1 MITVRN
7 AVKRD
12 ASGIREVC
20 IKGNQD
26 TYAAIYSEEY
36 LQNVIDEF
44 YNLDRIQKEIVPAG
58 RDWSGYLTAL
68 EHDRIV
74 GAIGGGMIDQKAG
87 EIYVLYLDP
96 DYRGRG
102 IGTKLLEALT
112 KQQKDLYGAEE
123 QWASVQK
130 GNDKGIPFYEARG
143 FVFQKEQP
151 GYGESKEA
159 SSYISLRYRRGLLP

>member
-1 MITVRN
+1 MITIRN
-7 AVKRD
+7 AIMSD
-12 ASGIREVC
+12 AAGIREVC

-26 TYAAIYSEEY
+26 AYASIYSGDY
-36 LQNVIDEF
+36 LQTVIDEF
-44 YNLDRIQKEIVPAG
+44 YNLDRIKKEIIPSG
-58 RDWSGYLTAL
+58 RGWSGYLTAL
-68 EHDRIV
+68 QHDRVV
-74 GAIGGGMIDQKAG
+74 GAIGGGMIGEKAG

-112 KQQKDLYGAEE
+112 KQQKELYGAEE
-123 QWASVQK
+123 QWVSVQK
-130 GNDKGIPFYEARG
+130 GNEKGIPFYEARG

-159 SSYISLRYRRGLLP
+159 ASYISLRYKRRLRS